1 GDLGERAR
9 RDGRRRA
16 GVPQSQRHA
25 ADRSLGAPG
34 DRSLGGGGRR
44 GSRRSSPYAAAHFR
58 HPPAGERRRPAGHPG
73 AAGAQLALHDAE
85 VHPSRGGAAALG
97 LSRRPSASAA
107 RVRWSGMTERRFICT
122 PGGAILRGQQR
133 LRRLLVGLAL
143 LLVAVAVI
151 FWLSL
156 LLRAAFGVP
165 GGGPWWPGL
174 FALLAA
180 TVPWLAWRMSGD
192 LDL

>member
-1 GDLGERAR
+1 
-9 RDGRRRA
+9 
-16 GVPQSQRHA
+16 
-25 ADRSLGAPG
+25 
-34 DRSLGGGGRR
+34 
-44 GSRRSSPYAAAHFR
+44 
-58 HPPAGERRRPAGHPG
+58 
-73 AAGAQLALHDAE
+73 
-85 VHPSRGGAAALG
+85 
-97 LSRRPSASAA
+97 
-107 RVRWSGMTERRFICT
+107 MTERRFICT

-192 LDL
+192 LDLLWLELDGDRLAIEMRRRRERFAAAGATARRLTPEEIDHLERLATNGGVTAGTGGFESHRLGELDLYASDLAHAVLVDLGETRLIVTPDDPEGFLEALSGR